1 MLHVTGF
8 VTVYEAFLGKEPH
21 VDFFRRIFTGRALLE
36 GKPPRTMPAGG
47 FAL

>member
-8 VTVYEAFLGKEPH
+8 VTVYEAFLGIEPH
-21 VDFFRRIFTGRALLE
+21 VDFFWQIFTERALSE
-36 GKPPRTMPAGG
+36 GKSTKTVPVGG